1 MYSLLRNTR
10 LLLSQGKI
18 FWREVGV
25 GPDLVFLHGSWHDSN
40 QWLPI
45 IENLSK
51 DNHCLAPDLLGFG
64 DSEFPNVHHSIDLA
78 TDCLA
83 EYLDAL
89 KLEKVYLVAHSL
101 GAWVAA
107 SYALKHLDRVKGLIL
122 IAPEG
127 VEVPSTKGRR
137 LWARVLGN
145 PLFLPVWLLRSL
157 FPVARLLG
165 LGKQLKSQLQLR
177 LKMRFSPTANHLLF
191 RRRWAEIEA
200 ELLTEHLSYLKV
212 PTLILQGS
220 EDSQIALSMS
230 EAYADLAPMAKLQ
243 LIEESNNNLVEEK
256 PEAIAQYIRDFFAD
270 C

>member
-18 FWREVGV
+18 FWREVGL
-25 GPDLVFLHGSWHDSN
+25 GPDVVFLHGSWQDSN

-45 IENLSK
+45 IEDLSK
-51 DNHCLAPDLLGFG
+51 DKHCLAPDLLGFG

-78 TDCLA
+78 ADCLA

-89 KLEKVYLVAHSL
+89 KLEQVYLVAHSL

-107 SYALKHLDRVKGLIL
+107 SYALKYLDRVKGLIL

-127 VEVPSTKGRR
+127 VEVPSLKGRR
-137 LWARVLGN
+137 FWARVLGS

-157 FPVARLLG
+157 FPIAKLLG
-165 LGKQLKSQLQLR
+165 LDKKLKSQLQLR

-191 RRRWAEIEA
+191 RRRWAEINA
-200 ELLTEHLSYLKV
+200 ELLTEHLCYLKV

-220 EDSQIALSMS
+220 EDSPTSLSMS
-230 EAYADLAPMAKLQ
+230 QAYADLAPEAKLQ
-243 LIEESNNNLVEEK
+243 LIEGADNNLATEM
-256 PEAIAQYIRDFFAD
+256 PEAIAQIIRDFLINN
-270 C
+270 

>member
-18 FWREVGV
+18 FWREVGL

-40 QWLPI
+40 QWLEI
-45 IENLSK
+45 IDNLSQ
-51 DNHCLAPDLLGFG
+51 DYHCLAPDLLGFG

-78 TDCLA
+78 ADCLA

-89 KLEKVYLVAHSL
+89 KLDKVYLVAHSL
-101 GAWVAA
+101 GSWVAA
-107 SYALKHLDRVKGLIL
+107 SFALKYLDRVKGLIL

-127 VEVPSTKGRR
+127 VEVSSLKGRR
-137 LWARVLGN
+137 FWARLLAS

-157 FPVARLLG
+157 FPLAKLFG
-165 LGKQLKSQLQLR
+165 LEKQLKSQLQLR
-177 LKMRFSPTANHLLF
+177 LKMRFSPTASHLLF
-191 RRRWAEIEA
+191 RRRWAEIQA

-220 EDSQIALSMS
+220 EDSQIALSTS
-230 EAYADLAPMAKLQ
+230 KVYADLIPKARLQ
-243 LIEESNNNLVEEK
+243 LIEGYGNNLVEEM
-256 PEAIAQYIRDFFAD
+256 PEAIAQLIRDFFN
-270 C
+270 

>member
-25 GPDLVFLHGSWHDSN
+25 GPHLVFLHGSWHDSN

-107 SYALKHLDRVKGLIL
+107 SYALKHLDRVEGLIL

-157 FPVARLLG
+157 FPLARLLG

-191 RRRWAEIEA
+191 RRRWAEIQA

-220 EDSQIALSMS
+220 EDSPIALSMS

-243 LIEESNNNLVEEK
+243 IIEESNNNLVEER
-256 PEAIAQYIRDFFAD
+256 PEAIAQYIRDFFGN

>member
-18 FWREVGV
+18 FWREVGL

-45 IENLSK
+45 INNLSK

-78 TDCLA
+78 ADCLA

-89 KLEKVYLVAHSL
+89 KLDKVYLVAHSL

-107 SYALKHLDRVKGLIL
+107 SYALKYLDRVKGLIL

-127 VEVPSTKGRR
+127 VEVSSLKGRR
-137 LWARVLGN
+137 FRARLLGS
-145 PLFLPVWLLRSL
+145 PLCLPVWLWRSL
-157 FPVARLLG
+157 FPLAKLFG
-165 LGKQLKSQLQLR
+165 LEKKLKSQLQLR
-177 LKMRFSPTANHLLF
+177 LKMRYSPTANHLLF
-191 RRRWAEIEA
+191 RRRWAEIKA

-220 EDSQIALSMS
+220 EDSKTALSMS
-230 EAYADLAPMAKLQ
+230 KAYADSIPKAKLQ
-243 LIEESNNNLVEEK
+243 IIEGGSNSLTEEM
-256 PEAIAQYIRDFFAD
+256 PEAIAQLIKDFLTFN
-270 C
+270 